1 MVVYRQKFRLQLG
14 GIVVQDSRVVY
25 FRKESHAIIRLKVF
39 RFLSRET
46 HGLGDLFLAHEGT
59 EFRRP
64 SSRYHF
70 LLWDPPHRDSG
81 FCNFIGMSSIAHLD
95 FF

>member
-59 EFRRP
+59 AFRHLALATT
-64 SSRYHF
+64 SF
-70 LLWDPPHRDSG
+70 FDILLIGTLG
-81 FCNFIGMSSIAHLD
+81 FVTLQVCPVLLT
-95 FF
+95 